1 MGFSNI
7 AKKSEAMGKK
17 SMASKLKV
25 NLYENPQAALDLIAH
40 ICTASQDID
49 LDPYFKEYDDCHEK
63 FVDEFN
69 SDENFVLADKAF
81 FTRLMWC
88 SSDSDD
94 ALQEDSDSLIKI
106 AVAGGYSAG
115 KSSLLNAVTG
125 IGNLLPT
132 GIEPVSVVNTYLN
145 CSTETKKLVVRGK
158 NLKNKTILL
167 NEDVLA
173 SIQHSSKSKVYIA
186 TVLEKLMLDIP
197 APQYLDKI
205 TFVDTPGYNNA
216 AHANREDGKTDKQK
230 AIDALEK
237 ADAFFWCID
246 IGGGSTIPNT
256 DLEIIKEVC
265 NKPFAIIFTK
275 VDKVSDSI
283 ALNTIKEVRKL
294 CKKELPEESQ
304 PIDIIGMSHQQGKTK
319 VISDSNTTFKKLI
332 GRFRELINSNNEISN
347 INKQLEQLFDNE
359 ITASENHLE
368 ELRQKREELISQKSE
383 AYNDLKDE
391 KKGRAS
397 WNEDL
402 KAILLTDYNKFND
415 MWELAHGCF
424 YDAVDLWANAL
435 DRELDWNEK
444 SGIFSD
450 TSSLLNQRNKDVN
463 KYEKLKNKFENG
475 ITSCVYNEEWR
486 QEVYDFF
493 SKLNTADDSQ
503 EYVEDLEEKTK
514 SYNEMI
520 KSEQKFLKLLNK
532 YYPLLK
538 SLLIEAQTKAGK
550 AVKKRMQHLQKPKK
564 EEDTDIF
571 SAIAGDNYKRFLSC
585 FNNEVD
591 LTQCNTQGFSP
602 LTYAV
607 WHGNNEMVKFFI
619 DHDVDLSLKDKRGY
633 NALETAA
640 ICHYR
645 DICELLME
653 ADNSLVSSS
662 RPLVELSKENTFE
675 QWVSKL

>member
-17 SMASKLKV
+17 SVASKLKV

-49 LDPYFKEYDDCHEK
+49 LEPYFKDYDDCHEK
-63 FVDEFN
+63 FMDEFN

-145 CSTETKKLVVRGK
+145 CSMETKKLVVRGK

-256 DLEIIKEVC
+256 DFEIIKEVC
-265 NKPFAIIFTK
+265 SKPFAIIFTK

-304 PIDIIGMSHQQGKTK
+304 PIDIIGMSHQLGKTK

-368 ELRQKREELISQKSE
+368 KLRQEREELISQKSE

-402 KAILLTDYNKFND
+402 KELLLT
-415 MWELAHGCF
+415 H
-424 YDAVDLWANAL
+424 YD
-435 DRELDWNEK
+435 E
-444 SGIFSD
+444 FSD
-450 TSSLLNQRNKDVN
+450 NAYRCKDTLVAVLNSWCETLNREDDWESKRGTFSNTSSLWRQHIRDLSKHEEFVDTCNDYIDLTTYKA
-463 KYEKLKNKFENG
+463 
-475 ITSCVYNEEWR
+475 EWR

-571 SAIAGDNYKRFLSC
+571 SAISGDNYKRFLSC

-619 DHDVDLSLKDKRGY
+619 DHNIDLSLKDKRGY

-645 DICELLME
+645 DICELLLE
-653 ADNSLVSSS
+653 ADNSLISSS
-662 RPLVELSKENTFE
+662 RPLIELSKENTFE

>member
-17 SMASKLKV
+17 SVASKLKV
-25 NLYENPQAALDLIAH
+25 NLYENPQAVLDLIAH

-49 LDPYFKEYDDCHEK
+49 IDPYFTKYYDCLNKFEENIGSDNILSNEY
-63 FVDEFN
+63 
-69 SDENFVLADKAF
+69 F
-81 FTRLMWC
+81 FRLLNGC
-88 SSDSDD
+88 GKHCER

-125 IGNLLPT
+125 IGNVLPT

-237 ADAFFWCID
+237 ADAFCWCID

-294 CKKELPEESQ
+294 CKKELPKECQ
-304 PIDIIGMSHQQGKTK
+304 PIDIIGMSHQLGKTK
-319 VISDSNTTFKKLI
+319 VISDSNTTFKKLVE
-332 GRFRELINSNNEISN
+332 RFRESIESSDEINILEHLFEEEIV
-347 INKQLEQLFDNE
+347 
-359 ITASENHLE
+359 ASEDCLE
-368 ELRQKREELISQKSE
+368 KLRQKREELISQKSE
-383 AYNDLKDE
+383 AYNDLKD
-391 KKGRAS
+391 KKKERAS

-402 KAILLTDYNKFND
+402 KELLLT
-415 MWELAHGCF
+415 H
-424 YDAVDLWANAL
+424 YD
-435 DRELDWNEK
+435 E
-444 SGIFSD
+444 FSD
-450 TSSLLNQRNKDVN
+450 NAYRCKDTLVAALNSWCETLNREDDWESKRGTFSNTSSLWRQHIRDLSKHEELVDTCNDYIDLTTYKA
-463 KYEKLKNKFENG
+463 
-475 ITSCVYNEEWR
+475 EWR

-503 EYVEDLEEKTK
+503 KDVEDLEEETK
-514 SYNEMI
+514 SYNKAI
-520 KSEQKFLKLLNK
+520 KSEQKIIKLLNE

-633 NALETAA
+633 NVLETAA